1 MTHKDDT
8 QDDPTEDDK
17 TTSIWWLVGTA
28 LLVIAAWG
36 WSGYL
41 IYTGFDEPG
50 DRGTFGD
57 MFGAVNALF
66 SGLAFSVLI
75 YTMILQRIELKLQ
88 REELRSTRA
97 ELAGQK
103 EQMEIQNGTMRRQR
117 FEQTFFNLLNLHLS
131 IINAVELE
139 DAGIDQIRVT
149 GRTSFPYL
157 VANLRSIASRAPG
170 SLSSAEDCFEAV
182 SWIANHLNS
191 VANILDQYTSVV
203 GQIAR
208 FIDASDLTSKEKHAY
223 AAVFQST
230 LSNDEKIL
238 LFYIGLSPSG
248 QQRLKP
254 YIERYALLTN
264 IRDTNM
270 LTMQARRCYHLHAFG
285 DGTPE

>member
-8 QDDPTEDDK
+8 QDDSAEDDAP
-17 TTSIWWLVGTA
+17 TSAWWLFGTA
-28 LLVIAAWG
+28 FVVMAAWG

-41 IYTGFDEPG
+41 IHTGFDEPS

-57 MFGAVNALF
+57 MFGAINALF

-75 YTMILQRIELKLQ
+75 YTMILQRIELRLQ
-88 REELRSTRA
+88 RKELRNTRA

-103 EQMEIQNGTMRRQR
+103 EQMEIQNSTMRRQR

-131 IINAVELE
+131 IINALELE
-139 DAGIDQIRVT
+139 DAGINQITVT

-157 VANLRSIASRAPG
+157 LANVRSIASVAPG
-170 SLSSAEDCFEAV
+170 SLSSVDGCFEAV
-182 SWIANHLNS
+182 SWIANHLNP

-208 FIDASDLTSKEKHAY
+208 FIDTSDLTSKEKHAY
-223 AAVFQST
+223 AAIFQST

-270 LTMQARRCYHLHAFG
+270 LTTQVRRCYHIHAFG